1 MLRYGLAT
9 IRFVSRYEGHD
20 FDSISIHDLH
30 RKNKKFDYFQ
40 NSLLFAYKQRYVNK
54 TFQAFKS
61 IKQHVNL
68 NFSAYFETTCIQYT
82 TVAGV
87 IAMLACG
94 GHLILYNV

>member
-1 MLRYGLAT
+1 MLC
-9 IRFVSRYEGHD
+9 
-20 FDSISIHDLH
+20 
-30 RKNKKFDYFQ
+30 
-40 NSLLFAYKQRYVNK
+40 KQ

-94 GHLILYNV
+94 GHLIFVLPFNWQFESKFMVIHVKDFCHMLKSC